1 MSRASGT
8 AASRGARTAVLLCA
22 AVLASAAAAGPDPD
36 AADAV
41 TAEQLAASVTS
52 IELDGSVFRIDLEG
66 SVREL
71 AVTTTEGAEHVTT
84 LASDL
89 LFDFGSAT
97 VPPAAAAA
105 VSETL
110 ADVPQG
116 ASVSVGGHTDS
127 VGDTADNDVL
137 SEQRAQAVAALVA
150 QARPDLVLDVHGYG
164 ESRPVADNGT
174 PEQDNPA
181 GRALN
186 RRVELRYT
194 P

>member
-1 MSRASGT
+1 MSAT
-8 AASRGARTAVLLCA
+8 ARLTGVAAVLCGAVLLT
-22 AVLASAAAAGPDPD
+22 AAAGPGSD
-36 AADAV
+36 AGDAV
-41 TAEQLAASVTS
+41 TADQLASSVTTVD
-52 IELDGSVFRIDLEG
+52 LDGAVHEIDLDG

-71 AVTTTEGAEHVTT
+71 VVESVDGAEHVTT

-97 VPPAAAAA
+97 VPPSAAAA
-105 VSETL
+105 VADSL

-116 ASVSVGGHTDS
+116 VTVSVGGHTDA
-127 VGDTADNDVL
+127 VGGTADNQVL

-174 PEQDNPA
+174 AEHDDPV